1 VSPVLLGI
9 LAYVALQ
16 LLIVIVVAR
25 RIRGEN
31 DYLIAGRRFGL
42 GLATFTIFATWF
54 GAETC
59 IGAAGA
65 VYDGGLSQTA
75 ADPFGYTICLFL
87 MGFFFAVPLWRR
99 KLTTFADLFRQRFSP
114 GVEKVTVLMLV
125 PTSIMWAAAQIRALG
140 QVISSSSQFDV
151 ELAIALAAGVVIVYT
166 VYGGLLADAVSDL
179 IQGTMVMIGLV
190 VLLIAVVHAAGGLDA
205 AVASIDPQRL
215 RLFGGPD
222 SAPLE
227 VLERWAIPITGS
239 VVAQELVAVILA
251 SHTARIAQ
259 RASLLGGSLY
269 LAFGLIPVFIGLVGV
284 TLMPG
289 LAEPEQLLPQIA
301 HKYLSTLPYILFAGA
316 IIAAILSTVASALL
330 AAAAL
335 TSHNLIVPLR
345 PGLGDRARV
354 RIARLGVVI
363 AGLAAYLLA
372 RHAEGIY
379 ALVEESSAF
388 GGAGVFVIVMFG
400 LFTPFGGPRAA
411 FAALA
416 LGAVV
421 WIGADKLL
429 HLPVPYLMSLA
440 ASLLVYVAVAV
451 GERGTARNPEMAG

>member
-1 VSPVLLGI
+1 
-9 LAYVALQ
+9 
-16 LLIVIVVAR
+16 VVAR

-190 VLLIAVVHAAGGLDA
+190 VLLIAVVQAAGGLDA

-440 ASLLVYVAVAV
+440 ASLLAYVAVAV